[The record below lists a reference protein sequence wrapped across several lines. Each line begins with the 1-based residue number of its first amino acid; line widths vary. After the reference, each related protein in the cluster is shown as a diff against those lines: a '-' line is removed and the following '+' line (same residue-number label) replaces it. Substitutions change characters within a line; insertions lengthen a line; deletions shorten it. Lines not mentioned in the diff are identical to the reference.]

1 MPTQAP
7 SPPSRPSQRR
17 AISYKALP
25 LWLQWVLPFSVAI
38 AVVAAVV
45 VYTHYETS
53 DVNQQVDNYNSK
65 SAEVQE
71 NQEDTIIVR
80 QQQAPH
86 VFKLEAG
93 LSAKANARRAVV
105 RYMAYEISHGVM
117 DGPVKSSACTSAGG
131 TPSRLVLHC
140 DVVASVVKYPFD
152 VVERP
157 PSGTL
162 TYCQRVAPPV
172 PTMNI
177 PVSARCT

>member
-7 SPPSRPSQRR
+7 SPPSRPSPRR

-25 LWLQWVLPFSVAI
+25 LWLQWALPFGIALAVVI
-38 AVVAAVV
+38 AVVL
-45 VYTHYETS
+45 YTHYETS
-53 DVNQQVDNYNSK
+53 DVNQQVDNYNNQ

-71 NQEDTIIVR
+71 NQEDTIIVK

-93 LSAKANARRAVV
+93 LSLKASARKAVV
-105 RYMAYEISHGVM
+105 RYMNYEINHDVM
-117 DGPVKSSACTSAGG
+117 DGPIKSSVCTSAGG
-131 TPSRLVLHC
+131 TASRLVLQC

-152 VVERP
+152 VVVKP
-157 PSGTL
+157 TAGTG